1 MGNGEGDVSMIFVFK
16 MAFEISRKGIEE
28 SSIDRFSMDAVR
40 KRMEIENGCA
50 RYKRVNGKFFFIPHF
65 FLEKFDVRFNSRMV
79 STT

>member
-28 SSIDRFSMDAVR
+28 SSIDRFSMDAAR

-50 RYKRVNGKFFFIPHF
+50 RYK
-65 FLEKFDVRFNSRMV
+65 E
-79 STT
+79 

>member
-1 MGNGEGDVSMIFVFK
+1 MGNEEGDVSMIFVFK

-50 RYKRVNGKFFFIPHF
+50 RYKRVNMK
-65 FLEKFDVRFNSRMV
+65 E
-79 STT
+79 